1 MSVKTTKKENVLDKK
16 EIAELDKIH
25 KEFDKTIFGKRIKS
39 LNAAWVVIV
48 VILLCMSCISF
59 GIAIVSDIYEENF
72 DYMNAILTSGVFFA
86 AGLLGGGISV
96 LIRSHYEHMA
106 MIFAYEN
113 KLLKK

>member
-1 MSVKTTKKENVLDKK
+1 MSVRAIKKENDLDKK
-16 EIAELDKIH
+16 EMAELDKIH

-39 LNAAWVVIV
+39 LNVAWVVIV

-59 GIAIVSDIYEENF
+59 GIAVVNDILEENF
-72 DYMNAILTSGVFFA
+72 DYTNAIISAAIFFT